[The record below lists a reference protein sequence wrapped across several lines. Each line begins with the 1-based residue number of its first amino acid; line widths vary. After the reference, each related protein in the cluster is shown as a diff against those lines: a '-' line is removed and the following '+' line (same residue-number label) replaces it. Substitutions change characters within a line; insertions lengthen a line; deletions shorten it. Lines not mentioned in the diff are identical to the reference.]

1 MSATK
6 EWHFFYDHA
15 PFSFNRAKETQL
27 EGRMRCANELMMAEE
42 YAKESDWEYDW
53 DIDPDAEPVDPA
65 DKDEAGEA
73 LYCRLVNRH
82 GLVLES
88 LYGIWE
94 PTKEYRRVVEAELAL
109 EAMARELGMA
119 RPCGQCGRPVS
130 KGPVGYDEECRC
142 AARRRDDAGPAD
154 RRRSVP
160 ADYRLRRSRGPG
172 VLRGTGEALTG
183 GSRRVPRAPPGSVEA
198 VRESRRAH
206 SR

>member
-142 AARRRDDAGPAD
+142 AEHGGETTPVPLTDDDLCLLITGCDDHEGQECFEELGRRLRAARVEFRVRRRG
-154 RRRSVP
+154 
-160 ADYRLRRSRGPG
+160 
-172 VLRGTGEALTG
+172 ALK
-183 GSRRVPRAPPGSVEA
+183 R
-198 VRESRRAH
+198 
-206 SR
+206 